1 MKFIFLL
8 TGILLVF
15 VIGYIF
21 SNNRKEIKY
30 KRILI
35 MLAVQIA
42 LVYIMMNTSIGLNV
56 ITSIGKF
63 FEKLLEIADA
73 GIQFVLGGLVNEGEM
88 SFIFVALLPLVF
100 LVSLNWD
107 IKLC

>member
-15 VIGYIF
+15 IIGYIF

-35 MLAVQIA
+35 MLAVQIV
-42 LVYIMMNTSIGLNV
+42 LVYIMMNTSVGLNV
-56 ITSIGKF
+56 IR
-63 FEKLLEIADA
+63 A
-73 GIQFVLGGLVNEGEM
+73 LVN
-88 SFIFVALLPLVF
+88 
-100 LVSLNWD
+100 SL
-107 IKLC
+107 KSY

>member
-8 TGILLVF
+8 TGILFVF
-15 VIGYIF
+15 MIGYLV

-42 LVYIMMNTSIGLNV
+42 LVYFMMNTSIGLNV
-56 ITSIGKF
+56 ITSIGGF

-73 GIQFVLGGLVNEGEM
+73 GIQFVFGVLVHEGEI
-88 SFIFVALLPLVF
+88 SFVFVAFLPLVF
-100 LVSLNWD
+100 LSVL
-107 IKLC
+107 I

>member
-15 VIGYIF
+15 MVGYLV

-35 MLAVQIA
+35 MLAVQVV
-42 LVYIMMNTSIGLNV
+42 LVYLMMNTSVGLNI

-63 FEKLLEIADA
+63 FEKLLEIADT
-73 GIQFVLGGLVNEGEM
+73 GIQFVFGGLVNE
-88 SFIFVALLPLVF
+88 
-100 LVSLNWD
+100 
-107 IKLC
+107 

>member
-15 VIGYIF
+15 IIAFIF

-35 MLAVQIA
+35 MLAVQII
-42 LVYIMMNTSIGLNV
+42 LVYFMMNTSIGLNCHH
-56 ITSIGKF
+56 KH
-63 FEKLLEIADA
+63 
-73 GIQFVLGGLVNEGEM
+73 
-88 SFIFVALLPLVF
+88 
-100 LVSLNWD
+100 W
-107 IKLC
+107 